1 MKILSYNFH
10 NPDKDIIKNDTYF
23 NYPGDEETYILPAK
37 EQTLLECTGNSY
49 IKRAYFQF
57 HNNKLYIMIIELNKD
72 KIDYYTLFNTLS
84 EKYGKY
90 NSFSPEIVMWQIN
103 NITLLLDRPVTV
115 KYIDKGVFDS
125 LKEQGRPGKSSDILS
140 LERFLEQF

>member
-1 MKILSYNFH
+1 
-10 NPDKDIIKNDTYF
+10 
-23 NYPGDEETYILPAK
+23 
-37 EQTLLECTGNSY
+37 
-49 IKRAYFQF
+49 
-57 HNNKLYIMIIELNKD
+57 MIIELNKD